1 MCDPF
6 SFADKEIS
14 VRVQARDAQAFTS
27 TKGDPWHD
35 DVYFDSYAWM
45 HIHWEMLSDY
55 KRCSAYYDAIMRF
68 KEDIQVRLLWSGVSV
83 SHFLGK
89 SDPRCWM
96 WNWNFVSLLR
106 SCWSQENLRH

>member
-1 MCDPF
+1 VCLFP
-6 SFADKEIS
+6 SIYSYLSDKEIS
-14 VRVQARDAQAFTS
+14 VRIQARDAQAFTS

-68 KEDIQVRLLWSGVSV
+68 KEDIQV
-83 SHFLGK
+83 
-89 SDPRCWM
+89 C
-96 WNWNFVSLLR
+96 
-106 SCWSQENLRH
+106 